1 MAAQQ
6 LENNSEGYL
15 GFSSDPFLLVVLVG
29 ATSGLGSP
37 RLSFFLE
44 HILYSLIWR
53 GE

>member
-6 LENNSEGYL
+6 LENNSDEYL
-15 GFSSDPFLLVVLVG
+15 GFSSDPFLLEVEIGV
-29 ATSGLGSP
+29 TSGLGSP
-37 RLSFFLE
+37 WLTFPE